1 MDEQFDLPIQYKG
14 EQYIFK
20 GALIVQGYTHKF
32 NVDVNG
38 QIIVFE
44 TDEEG
49 NYRALLNPNELEKN
63 QYINIELLKKIA
75 EALEAIVK

>member
-1 MDEQFDLPIQYKG
+1 MDEQFDLMIEYKG
-14 EQYIFK
+14 ENYNFDA
-20 GALIVQGYTHKF
+20 ALVVHGYAYKF

-63 QYINIELLKKIA
+63 QNINIELLKKIA